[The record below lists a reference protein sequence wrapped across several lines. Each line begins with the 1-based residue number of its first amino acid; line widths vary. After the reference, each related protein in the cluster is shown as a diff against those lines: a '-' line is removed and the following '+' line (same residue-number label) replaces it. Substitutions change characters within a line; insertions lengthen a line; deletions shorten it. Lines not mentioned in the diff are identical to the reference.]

1 MDGKIAAAAY
11 RDCTICTYNLLSNTR
26 IYSYHVS
33 GGRIVPPIWTHGESL
48 RFVTIKPGSITIWE
62 VEFTSI
68 HTLAK
73 VDSFPV
79 PDNIDYG
86 EEYYGR
92 KCHDKETLFL
102 PSLSRLAIAFRDIV
116 LVWDAQDSK
125 LLLNFLGNDQST
137 GMSFSPD
144 GCFFACGTDGAG
156 IHLWKDSP
164 TGYTLHQKVKL
175 AGYTFSRPLL
185 SPNGDSIIAF
195 NHSTLQLWRTA
206 DPTPFLSSVLT
217 QPTKRRRAHFILK
230 FSPDEILAMV
240 VRLEENIVTV
250 LDLRPGGPSLAVDA
264 GMEVLD
270 LRMTGSTTVILGTG
284 KVATLNLGARAYAL
298 NARVK
303 INHRV
308 KIIRINLSEDTL
320 HGLGVPLVSISPDL
334 SRIAITEY
342 SRVER
347 SEVLNVY
354 DAPTRKLLT
363 GTATGGCMPWFT
375 PNGREVWCLED
386 RTAKGWTIIEDRE
399 SNLTRLEP
407 LGPTAPAG
415 SDLYGYPIVGCWMR
429 SIGRGV
435 GGFLVCCIMTYQR
448 L

>member
-1 MDGKIAAAAY
+1 MQGLPSSWEPIVADPKCRAYVLGAAWSSCSRFIAVCHSNSKTIEILDAATLERLNTFDTLQWLLPFPGDWLGFSPDGLLLTWFETRGSLTSWDLQTGGPAGTIPAESDVPPRLCFSSTYSMDGKIAAAAY

-48 RFVTIKPGSITIWE
+48 RFVTINPGTITIWE

-116 LVWDAQDSK
+116 LVWDAQDYK

-137 GMSFSPD
+137 GMSFSLD

-206 DPTPFLSSVLT
+206 DPTPSF
-217 QPTKRRRAHFILK
+217 
-230 FSPDEILAMV
+230 
-240 VRLEENIVTV
+240 
-250 LDLRPGGPSLAVDA
+250 
-264 GMEVLD
+264 
-270 LRMTGSTTVILGTG
+270 
-284 KVATLNLGARAYAL
+284 
-298 NARVK
+298 
-303 INHRV
+303 
-308 KIIRINLSEDTL
+308 
-320 HGLGVPLVSISPDL
+320 
-334 SRIAITEY
+334 
-342 SRVER
+342 
-347 SEVLNVY
+347 
-354 DAPTRKLLT
+354 
-363 GTATGGCMPWFT
+363 
-375 PNGREVWCLED
+375 
-386 RTAKGWTIIEDRE
+386 
-399 SNLTRLEP
+399 
-407 LGPTAPAG
+407 PA
-415 SDLYGYPIVGCWMR
+415 
-429 SIGRGV
+429 
-435 GGFLVCCIMTYQR
+435 F
-448 L
+448 